1 MHYAER
7 ARTQARKSRHL
18 GFTLVELMV
27 VVAVIGVLATLAIP
41 LYTNVQARGRLAKAQ
56 ADSRTLASAVGV
68 YGSHMGR
75 IPTALTQLTIVSTNA
90 QGLRAGPF
98 VASVPTAPGGWLAY
112 TYTPNTATGTFTIT
126 TSGDGSTISTP

>member
-1 MHYAER
+1 MRRFRLGIEDGKRHER
-7 ARTQARKSRHL
+7 

-56 ADSRTLASAVGV
+56 ADSRTLASAISV
-68 YGSHMGR
+68 YGTHMGH
-75 IPTALTQLTIVSTNA
+75 IPTALTQLTVVATNA

-98 VASVPTAPGGWLAY
+98 VASVPLAPGGWAAY
-112 TYTPNTATGTFTIT
+112 TYTPNTAAGTFTIT
-126 TSGDGSTISTP
+126 TSGDGTTVSIP

>member
-1 MHYAER
+1 MRRFRLGIEDGKRHER
-7 ARTQARKSRHL
+7 

-56 ADSRTLASAVGV
+56 ADSRTLASAISV
-68 YGSHMGR
+68 YGTHMGR
-75 IPTALTQLTIVSTNA
+75 IPTALTQLTVVATNA

-98 VASVPTAPGGWLAY
+98 VASVPLAPGGWAAY
-112 TYTPNTATGTFTIT
+112 TYTPNTAAGTFTIT
-126 TSGDGSTISTP
+126 TSGDGTTVSIP